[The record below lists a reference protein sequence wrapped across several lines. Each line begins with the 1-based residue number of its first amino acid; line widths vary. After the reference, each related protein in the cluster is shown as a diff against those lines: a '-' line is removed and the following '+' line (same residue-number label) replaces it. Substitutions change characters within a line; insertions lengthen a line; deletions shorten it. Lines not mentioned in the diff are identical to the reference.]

1 MSTAT
6 TDPRDARADARYLA
20 YAHRSERLATV
31 VAVLWLVA
39 YSLPIL
45 QPALPE
51 QVRTA
56 CHVVRTLTWAAFGVD
71 YLLRLALSRHR
82 ARFVA
87 THPLD
92 LLLLVL
98 PMLQPLRLLRLV
110 TVLRLL
116 NQRAG
121 TRLRGRV
128 GLFVTSAT
136 VLIGFSAAC
145 AVLDAERDAPGATI
159 TTFGE
164 AVWWVATT
172 ITTVG
177 YGDYSPVT
185 ATGRAVA
192 VGLMLS
198 GIALVGVVTGSLAS
212 WFLDEVRDTSGA
224 DAEATRA
231 DVQRLAEEVGR
242 LREELAARPRPGTP

>member
-1 MSTAT
+1 MSTPT
-6 TDPRDARADARYLA
+6 TTARGARYRA
-20 YAHRSERLATV
+20 YEHRSERLATV
-31 VAVLWLVA
+31 VAVLWLVGYA
-39 YSLPIL
+39 LPIL
-45 QPALPE
+45 QPDLPAP
-51 QVRTA
+51 VRTT
-56 CHVVRTLTWAAFGVD
+56 CHVVRTATWVAFGVD
-71 YLLRLALSRHR
+71 YLLRLGFSPRR
-82 ARFVA
+82 GRFFL

-92 LLLLVL
+92 LLLLLL

-121 TRLRGRV
+121 SRLRGRV

-136 VLIGFSAAC
+136 LLIGFCSAC
-145 AVLDAERDAPGATI
+145 AVLDAERGAPGATI

-164 AVWWVATT
+164 AVWWVVTT

-177 YGDYSPVT
+177 YGDYAPVT
-185 ATGRAVA
+185 ATGRVVA

-212 WFLDEVRDTSGA
+212 WFLDEVRDSSGA

-231 DVQRLAEEVGR
+231 DVAQLTEEVRR
-242 LREELAARPRPGTP
+242 LREQLAARPDTP

>member
-1 MSTAT
+1 MSTPVAN
-6 TDPRDARADARYLA
+6 PRQARYRA
-20 YAHRSERLATV
+20 YEHVSERLAPV
-31 VAVLWLVA
+31 VAGLWLVA
-39 YSLPIL
+39 YALPVL
-45 QPALPE
+45 QPELPGA
-51 QVRTA
+51 VRTA
-56 CHVVRTLTWAAFGVD
+56 CHVVRTGVWAAFGVD
-71 YLLRLALSRHR
+71 YLLRLSLSGHR
-82 ARFVA
+82 LRFFV

-92 LLLLVL
+92 LLLLLL
-98 PMLQPLRLLRLV
+98 PMLQPLRLLRIV

-128 GLFVTSAT
+128 GLYVTAST
-136 VLIGFSAAC
+136 ILIGFSAAC
-145 AVLDAERDAPGATI
+145 AVLEAERPAPGATI

-164 AVWWVATT
+164 ALWWVVTT

-177 YGDYSPVT
+177 YGDFAPVT
-185 ATGRAVA
+185 TTGRVVA

-212 WFLDEVRDTSGA
+212 WFLDEVRDSSGQ

-231 DVQRLAEEVGR
+231 DVAELAAEVRR
-242 LREELAARPRPGTP
+242 LREQLAAQEAAGG